1 MKKLYFFLFLTVF
14 VATFAQAQDTL
25 TVTFRITFKGS
36 GRKISSD
43 GARITGMLGA
53 TNKSNAVAIKDWD
66 PPTAPVLKL
75 LTPTSD
81 SIYGATFVI
90 ARPANDTLEY
100 KFING
105 LTWGD
110 GTDASQNYTQDE
122 RGVTAPCI
130 KAGGGFGNRILVT
143 KGLTGSVV
151 SKAYIFNTCSQV
163 FASSTTELST
173 AQKLSVYPNPVFDK
187 AVLSFENIG
196 HATHSLDILNITG
209 QIIQSYPSTAET
221 EISITTAGL
230 AKGLYFARL
239 RNSLGENSAVK
250 FIVQ

>member
-1 MKKLYFFLFLTVF
+1 MKKLYFILFVSVF
-14 VATFAQAQDTL
+14 VAAFAQAQDTL
-25 TVTFRITFKGS
+25 TVTFRVTLKGS
-36 GRKISSD
+36 GRKLSPDSL
-43 GARITGMLGA
+43 RITGMLGA
-53 TNKSNAVAIKDWD
+53 TNKNNAVAIKDWD
-66 PPTAPVLKL
+66 PPTAPILKL
-75 LTPTSD
+75 LSPASD
-81 SIYGATFVI
+81 SIWGTTFVI

-105 LTWGD
+105 ITWGD
-110 GTDASQNYTQDE
+110 GTDASMKYTEDE

-143 KGLTGSVV
+143 KGLTGKIS

-173 AQKLSVYPNPVFDK
+173 AQKLSVYPNPVSDK
-187 AVLSFENIG
+187 AILSFENIG
-196 HATHSLDILNITG
+196 HTVHTLDILNVTG
-209 QIIQSYPSTAET
+209 QVVHIYPATIET
-221 EISITTAGL
+221 EISIETARL

-239 RNSLGENSAVK
+239 HNTLGESSTVK